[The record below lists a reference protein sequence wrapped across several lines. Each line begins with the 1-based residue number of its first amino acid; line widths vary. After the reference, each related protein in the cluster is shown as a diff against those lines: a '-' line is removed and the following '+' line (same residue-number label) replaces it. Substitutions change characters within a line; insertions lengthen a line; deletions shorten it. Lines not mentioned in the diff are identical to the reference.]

1 MFKWSVKKKIKGE
14 NFVTSEDYIK
24 QVLVSKNKRI
34 FFLVGFSYVS
44 LSIHCSLLPCYDKV
58 CGCETDCMA

>member
-1 MFKWSVKKKIKGE
+1 MVGEKKIKGE

-34 FFLVGFSYVS
+34 LFSGV
-44 LSIHCSLLPCYDKV
+44 
-58 CGCETDCMA
+58 